1 MKKQNGRKVFHQLTQ
16 DERDRIEN
24 MRRSGIRAGA
34 IALTLGRNK
43 GTISR
48 ELAKYTNKH
57 HRYRATI
64 AQQKAEASRKGSKQ
78 VGMKIEQYP
87 RLKARIIR
95 ELKQLRSPDEITGR
109 MKQEGYV
116 PRVGTNALYKW
127 LYSAHGKEYCQYLC
141 SRNVHKLPQSQ
152 LRKRHLIPN
161 RISLRYRPNDARQL
175 HGESDLFV
183 SPTTLHSSIVGHLT
197 VIPDAMLLLGA
208 LLPNKSPRTMVDSMH
223 RIQKTIPV
231 TTWTCDNGFE
241 NIYHEQ
247 FGVPTYFCT
256 KGSPWQ
262 KPHVEN
268 SIGLTRRWFLPKGTD
283 LATVPS
289 ATFQSM
295 LFVLNHK
302 YRRSLGYQSA
312 YEVAL
317 AGGMIK
323 KIPQLSNNLAVA
335 FR

>member
-1 MKKQNGRKVFHQLTQ
+1 MKKHIGRKPFKHLTQ
-16 DERDRIEN
+16 YDRDRIEA
-24 MRRSGIRAGA
+24 MRRRGMKRVD
-34 IALTLGRNK
+34 IARILGRDK

-57 HRYRATI
+57 QRYHSTL
-64 AQQKAEASRKGSKQ
+64 AQQKAEASRMGSKQ
-78 VGMKIEQYP
+78 VGMKIETNP
-87 RLKARIIR
+87 ALKERIIR
-95 ELKQLRSPDEITGR
+95 ELTELRAPDEIAGR
-109 MKQEGYV
+109 MKREGCLL
-116 PRVGTNALYKW
+116 RVGTAAIYKW
-127 LYSAHGKEYCQYLC
+127 LYSTNGKAYCAYLC
-141 SRNVHKLPQSQ
+141 TRKIRKLPQSR

-161 RISLRYRPNDARQL
+161 RISLRYRPSGGRQL

-183 SPTTLHSSIVGHLT
+183 SPRVFDSPTVGHMT
-197 VIPDAMLLLGA
+197 VVPDMMLLVGA
-208 LLPNKSPRTMVDSMH
+208 LLPNKSPRTMVDSMR
-223 RIQKTIPV
+223 RIQTDVPV

-268 SIGLTRRWFLPKGTD
+268 SIGLTRRWFLPKGTN
-283 LATVPS
+283 LASVSPD
-289 ATFQSM
+289 TFQSM
-295 LFVLNHK
+295 LFVFNHK
-302 YRRSLGYQSA
+302 YRKSLGYRSA

-317 AGGMIK
+317 ERGIIK
-323 KIPQLSNNLAVA
+323 QIPQLSIDLAVA